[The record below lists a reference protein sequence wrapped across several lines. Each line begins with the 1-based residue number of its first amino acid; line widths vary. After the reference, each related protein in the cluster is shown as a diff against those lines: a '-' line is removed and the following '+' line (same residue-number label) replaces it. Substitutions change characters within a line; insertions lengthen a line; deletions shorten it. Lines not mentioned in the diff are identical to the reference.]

1 MELVQ
6 EVREAA
12 HATANAEFAAWVE
25 DAGGLDLAPI
35 TLAGGV
41 QAWVASPR
49 SARPPVGF
57 LVVRSARG
65 LEITTGD
72 AAATGRVLAGVSVSD
87 TDLPAL
93 CFELLRSR
101 ARPMSLAGT
110 PPPSLARDASGVV
123 SLVFQ
128 VSRGNL
134 APERWSLRLDG
145 AQLDWSREKV
155 SP

>member
-6 EVREAA
+6 EVRQAA

-25 DAGGLDLAPI
+25 DAAGLDLAPVA
-35 TLAGGV
+35 LAGGV

-57 LVVRSARG
+57 LVVRTPSG

-72 AAATGRVLAGVSVSD
+72 AAAAGRVLAGVTLAD
-87 TDLPAL
+87 AELPTL

-101 ARPMSLAGT
+101 ARVMSIAPT
-110 PPPSLARDASGVV
+110 PAPTVVRDASGVAV
-123 SLVFQ
+123 TLH
-128 VSRGNL
+128 VSRRNL
-134 APERWSLRLDG
+134 APERWSLRLNG

>member
-41 QAWVASPR
+41 TGWVASPR

-57 LVVRSARG
+57 LVVRTASG
-65 LEITTGD
+65 LEVTTGN
-72 AAATGRVLAGVSVSD
+72 AAAAGRVLAGVTVQEHE
-87 TDLPAL
+87 LPPL

-101 ARPMSLAGT
+101 ARPMA
-110 PPPSLARDASGVV
+110 
-123 SLVFQ
+123 
-128 VSRGNL
+128 L
-134 APERWSLRLDG
+134 APSHHVFRDPAGVTLDFRVTRAALPTERWIVRLEG
-145 AQLDWSREKV
+145 TKLDWSRTTV